1 MEQLEKLEQTLRDDI
16 KIINKYID
24 MLQPITEDDRS
35 WLSET
40 LKDETDENLKEL
52 EIRKAELNTV
62 LRHINDQKNN

>member
-16 KIINKYID
+16 KIIDKYID

-35 WLSET
+35 WLSAT
-40 LKDETDENLKEL
+40 LKDEADENLKEL

-62 LRHINDQKNN
+62 LRHINAQKNN